1 MTSSFARRSIILA
14 FAASCAIFS
23 TAPSLAQT
31 SKTLQVKFTT
41 NVGEFVVEVYPD
53 KAPTTVENFIQ
64 YVKDKHYDGTI
75 FHRVIPGFMVQG
87 GGFDAQYKE
96 KPTRASIAHEGR
108 KSIAAGGPKNTT
120 GVLAMARTG
129 DPHSASSQFFINVV
143 DNPFLDPVSIPA
155 GDPVK
160 KFEYNGRILENVPR
174 AKLEQATQLFGYTT
188 FGKVISGMAT
198 VEAIRNTPTGRGG
211 PFDTDVP
218 VKPVIIQSAI
228 LVGAGK

>member
-1 MTSSFARRSIILA
+1 MTSRFARRSILFA
-14 FAASCAIFS
+14 FASSCAIFAS
-23 TAPSLAQT
+23 IPSLAQT
-31 SKTLQVKFTT
+31 SKAPKVKFTT

-53 KAPTTVENFIQ
+53 KAPSTVGNFLQ

-75 FHRVIPGFMVQG
+75 FHRVIPGFMVQA

-96 KPTRASIAHEGR
+96 KATRAPIAHEGR
-108 KSIAAGGPKNTT
+108 KALAAGGQKNTI

-143 DNPFLDPVSIPA
+143 DNPFLDTVPIPP

-160 KFEYNGRILENVPR
+160 KFEYNGRVFENVPR

-188 FGKVISGMAT
+188 FGKVISGMET
-198 VEAIRNTPTGRGG
+198 VETIRNTPTGSGG
-211 PFDTDVP
+211 PFDKDVP
-218 VKPVIIQSAI
+218 VKPVVIQSAT
-228 LVGAGK
+228 LLPVGK